1 MPSEDHLTRR
11 RAAIQSARRR
21 RLRHYRAL
29 GVSRLL
35 WKRRLVFIAGAVG
48 VGLAAVV
55 FALVADVAQR
65 GYQDMLER
73 WPWSP
78 LLVTP
83 AVFAIIAFAVR
94 RWFPQAQ
101 GSGIPQV
108 IAARA
113 SRDHAHRAMLLSW
126 RTAIAVVALTVVA
139 MAGGASVGRQ
149 GPTVLVGAVL
159 LFALAGVAGMGR
171 ARGLALAG
179 AAGGIAAAFNSPLAG
194 VVFAIEE
201 LAKTFDGR
209 VNVMII
215 SSVVISGL
223 VSWLTFGQ
231 YHHFGVIPIFAASK
245 ADWLAVIVAALF
257 GGLFGG
263 LFARCLVTAAFS
275 PPALLAR
282 LRAHRVVFAAGAGLL
297 VALLSIATGGYAAGS
312 GYEEARSGLVHG
324 ELVPWWYGF
333 AKLAATLLSSLA
345 TLPGGLFAPSLAVG
359 AGLGSAAAPLVP
371 FVEPRVLVL
380 LMMAGYFAA
389 VVQSPLTVMVIVM
402 EMTSGADLV
411 TPLLATTLLASIVS
425 RLINR
430 EPLYHALARHFAAM
444 AVPPEEKWTRQKE
457 G

>member
-1 MPSEDHLTRR
+1 MGLSRLMWKRR
-11 RAAIQSARRR
+11 IVFVAG
-21 RLRHYRAL
+21 AL
-29 GVSRLL
+29 GV
-35 WKRRLVFIAGAVG
+35 G
-48 VGLAAVV
+48 VAAVI
-55 FALVADVAQR
+55 FAVVADRAQHI
-65 GYQDMLER
+65 YQALLKQ

-78 LLVTP
+78 LILTP
-83 AVFAIIAFAVR
+83 AVFAALAYVVR
-94 RWFPQAQ
+94 TWFPHAQ

-113 SRDHAHRAMLLSW
+113 SREHHHRAALLSW
-126 RTAIAVVALTVVA
+126 RTAAALIVLTTIA

-149 GPTVLVGAVL
+149 GPTVLVGAAL
-159 LFALAGVAGMGR
+159 LFGLAGVAGMGR

-201 LAKTFDGR
+201 LAKTYEGR

-215 SSVVISGL
+215 SSVVIAGL

-231 YHHFGVIPIFAASK
+231 YHHFGEIPIFGAENT
-245 ADWLAVIVAALF
+245 DWLAVLVCAVF
-257 GGLFGG
+257 GGVFGG
-263 LFARCLVTAAFS
+263 LFARSLVTAAFS
-275 PPALLAR
+275 PPVLLAR
-282 LRAHRVVFAAGAGLL
+282 LRAHRVLFAAGAGLV
-297 VALLSIATGGYAAGS
+297 VAVLSIATHGYASGS
-312 GYEEARSGLVHG
+312 GYAEARSGLVYG
-324 ELVPWWYGF
+324 ELVPWWFGF
-333 AKLAATLLSSLA
+333 AKLVATLLSSLA

-402 EMTSGADLV
+402 EMTSAGNMV
-411 TPLLATTLLASIVS
+411 TPLLATTLLASIMS

-430 EPLYHALARHFAAM
+430 EPLYHALARNFAVMVEGTAQ
-444 AVPPEEKWTRQKE
+444 AGATSAGHRVHAQRDDTRK
-457 G
+457 